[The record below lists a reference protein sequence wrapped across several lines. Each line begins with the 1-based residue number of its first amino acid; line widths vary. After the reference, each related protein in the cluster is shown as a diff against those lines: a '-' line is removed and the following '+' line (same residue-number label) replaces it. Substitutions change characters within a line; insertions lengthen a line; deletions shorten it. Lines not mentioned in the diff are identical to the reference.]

1 VLTIAAGAWIVIFPL
16 TGTITLTVVLVAWLW
31 AIGMTRMLAWWRMR
45 RLEGAWAIGLN
56 GLVSVALGIF
66 IWIDFPSSAAWAIG
80 LLVGV
85 ELLFAGAGMIMLA
98 MAGRRLADAG
108 LSRPA

>member
-1 VLTIAAGAWIVIFPL
+1 V
-16 TGTITLTVVLVAWLW
+16 
-31 AIGMTRMLAWWRMR
+31 TRMLAWWRMR

-56 GLVSVALGIF
+56 GLVSVVLGIF

-85 ELLFAGAGMIMLA
+85 ELLFAGAGMITMAL
-98 MAGRRLADAG
+98 AGRRLAREG
-108 LSRPA
+108 FVRPV